1 GHRHSRA
8 VPASDG
14 QSPAGR
20 AVCHSWRVRSL
31 SRERSFP
38 RLSRVCLG
46 SAGALELSRRAG
58 AEPQQRGPGQQP
70 PRSREEGSLS
80 AEQGNIAVNA
90 SSGSSCAAAEPRV
103 TRTVPPHIVRD
114 FGLVEYEPTWR
125 AMQRFTDERG
135 PDTPDEIWF
144 LEHPPVFTLG
154 MNASRDHVL
163 APGDI
168 PVVQID
174 RGGQVTYHGPGQLV
188 VYPLVDLRRAGLGV
202 RDIVTALERSV
213 IDYAAELGIVAECRR
228 NAPGVYVEGRKLASV
243 GIRVRRGAT
252 YHGIALN
259 VSVDLEPFRRINP
272 CGYAGLEMTRLADL
286 SNVGSVRAAA
296 EALKPHLLRQLY
308 GHS

>member
-1 GHRHSRA
+1 MTEA
-8 VPASDG
+8 VACVTSQPPASR
-14 QSPAGR
+14 PEPP
-20 AVCHSWRVRSL
+20 HRVRHL
-31 SRERSFP
+31 
-38 RLSRVCLG
+38 
-46 SAGALELSRRAG
+46 
-58 AEPQQRGPGQQP
+58 
-70 PRSREEGSLS
+70 
-80 AEQGNIAVNA
+80 
-90 SSGSSCAAAEPRV
+90 
-103 TRTVPPHIVRD
+103 
-114 FGLVEYEPTWR
+114 GLVDYEPTWR

-135 PDTPDEIWF
+135 PDTPDEIWL

-213 IDYAAELGIVAECRR
+213 IGYAAELGVTAECRKS
-228 NAPGVYVEGRKLASV
+228 APGVYVDGRKLASV
-243 GIRVRRGAT
+243 GIRVRRGAS

-259 VSVDLEPFRRINP
+259 VSADLEPFRRINP

-286 SNVGSVRAAA
+286 CDVDSASVAARAL
-296 EALKPHLLRQLY
+296 EPHLLRHLY
-308 GHS
+308 SRP